1 MFPNRRYIPPS
12 YPQRRPQGSPQ
23 QTGRNRD
30 VFSYFRTP
38 DGTIDFNKINGTAK
52 QMKQLV
58 DQVSPWVSKFF
69 QR

>member
-1 MFPNRRYIPPS
+1 MYPNRRYIPPS
-12 YPQRRPQGSPQ
+12 YPQPRPQGRPQ
-23 QTGRNRD
+23 QIGRRPD
-30 VFSYFRTP
+30 AFSYFKTE

-58 DQVSPWVSKFF
+58 DQVSPLLSKFF